1 MTAYEAVQSVR
12 REERRKLIAEIK
24 ALARKH
30 GYIITGQ
37 INIKETSPG
46 WGFFF
51 LFYAT
56 FVIFWHNL
64 QYGIIFLGIKIQAG
78 NKHC

>member
-1 MTAYEAVQSVR
+1 MTAFEAVQNVR

-37 INIKETSPG
+37 INIKEITDDG
-46 WGFFF
+46 
-51 LFYAT
+51 
-56 FVIFWHNL
+56 
-64 QYGIIFLGIKIQAG
+64 K
-78 NKHC
+78 

>member
-12 REERRKLIAEIK
+12 REERRKLIVEIK

-37 INIKETSPG
+37 INIKEITDDR
-46 WGFFF
+46 
-51 LFYAT
+51 
-56 FVIFWHNL
+56 
-64 QYGIIFLGIKIQAG
+64 K
-78 NKHC
+78 

>member
-1 MTAYEAVQSVR
+1 MNTEKFNQSGYRDMTAYEAVQSVR

-37 INIKETSPG
+37 INIKEITDDR
-46 WGFFF
+46 
-51 LFYAT
+51 
-56 FVIFWHNL
+56 
-64 QYGIIFLGIKIQAG
+64 K
-78 NKHC
+78 